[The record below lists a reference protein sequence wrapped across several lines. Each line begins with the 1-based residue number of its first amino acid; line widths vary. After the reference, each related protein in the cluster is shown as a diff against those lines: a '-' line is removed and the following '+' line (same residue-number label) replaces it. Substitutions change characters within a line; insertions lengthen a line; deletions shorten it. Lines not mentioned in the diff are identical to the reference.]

1 MKQYQIHTKSGIL
14 LYIRHLQEGD
24 APYLVDLFE
33 HMSSESR
40 YRRFLQS
47 LDNPKPGL
55 VWREAERIV
64 HGNSDTHDGLIAFAD
79 LPEQMDAPVAV
90 VRYVLMEPGVAE
102 LALSVR
108 DDMQGQGIGTQ
119 MLQILTSIARESGVR
134 KLVATAQN
142 ENGAI
147 WTVLERLPFPMVRT
161 PEGVCSNL
169 EVDLTVYKEEV
180 LKTMQPS
187 V

>member
-1 MKQYQIHTKSGIL
+1 MKQYQIRTKSGFL
-14 LYIRHLQEGD
+14 LYIRHLKEGD

-33 HMSSESR
+33 HMGPESR

-47 LDNPKPGL
+47 LDNPNMNL
-55 VWREAERIV
+55 VWREAERIA
-64 HGNSDTHDGLIAFAD
+64 HGDPKTHDGLIAFAD
-79 LPEQMDAPVAV
+79 LPYQLDAPVAV
-90 VRYVLMEPGVAE
+90 VRYVMVESGVAE
-102 LALSVR
+102 VALSVR

-119 MLQILTSIARESGVR
+119 MLQMLTTIARDNGVR

-142 ENGAI
+142 ENEAI
-147 WTVLERLPFPMVRT
+147 WTVLERLPFPMVRA

-169 EVDLTVYKEEV
+169 EIDLTIYKEEA
-180 LKTMQPS
+180 LKTVQ